1 MIETTGDEAVA
12 TDYKVLTP
20 GMRRMLLAASVLV
33 FLIGIP
39 LYLLSRQTESF
50 FAWTIPSALTAA
62 FLGGAY
68 WSSCA
73 LEFLASRERLW
84 ARARIAVPAVLL
96 FTFLTLIVT
105 LLHLEKFHFDSPGLH
120 TRAGTWAW
128 LLVYALVPVLM
139 GALLLRQ
146 RALRGLEPP
155 QNDPLPGWVRGL
167 LLLQALVMF
176 PLGVAL
182 FLAPQVTA
190 PIWPWSL
197 APLVAQAIGAWL
209 LSIGVI
215 AAHAAWENDW
225 QRIRSFTASYA
236 LLALL
241 QLLALVRFG
250 AEVEWDRPAAWFY
263 LFFLISILLVGFVG
277 VRRAMEHDSR

>member
-1 MIETTGDEAVA
+1 MAATYDDETLSAP
-12 TDYKVLTP
+12 YKPLTS
-20 GMRRMLLAASVLV
+20 GMSRMLLAASGLV

-39 LYLLSRQTESF
+39 LYLLSRQTESY

-62 FLGGAY
+62 FFGGAY

-73 LEFLASRERLW
+73 LEFLASRERVW

-105 LLHLEKFHFDSPGLH
+105 LLHLEKFHFDSPRLH

-146 RALRGLEPP
+146 RALPGLDPP
-155 QNDPLPGWVRGL
+155 RNDPLPGWVRGQ
-167 LLLQALVMF
+167 LLLQALVMV

-182 FLAPQVTA
+182 LLAPQATA
-190 PIWPWSL
+190 PVWPWSL

-209 LSIGVI
+209 LSIGII

-225 QRIRSFTASYA
+225 QRIRSFTVSYT

-241 QLLALVRFG
+241 QLLALLRFG
-250 AEVEWDRPAAWFY
+250 GEVEWVRPAAWLY
-263 LFFLISILLVGFVG
+263 LLFLLSILLVGIVG
-277 VRRAMEHDSR
+277 VRKET